1 MKFAMNRDSGVVTFA
16 GIEPNS
22 DVTVNLPNK
31 KKLTVKVDKS
41 GEASFDFTKI
51 RKDFLRK
58 EITIEIVHKDFNTI
72 TFVAEIRATKLIQ
85 KPVSTQVKKG
95 N

>member
-1 MKFAMNRDSGVVTFA
+1 MKFAMERDSGVVTFA

-22 DVTVNLPNK
+22 DVIVHLPNK
-31 KKLTVKVDKS
+31 KRLTVTVNKS

-51 RKDFLRK
+51 RKEFLRK
-58 EITIEIVHKDFNTI
+58 EITIEIIHKDYKTI

-85 KPVSTQVKKG
+85 KPVSSQVKKG
-95 N
+95 